1 MTTDRGEAFG
11 FDEERPLAL
20 SDLADL
26 SGLSEAEV
34 LELVDYGALSPA
46 DATAGQCVFTVR
58 SVTVARAAHRLR
70 EDFELAPDGVALL
83 LSCLDRIRDL
93 EEQLRALR
101 ARLPRSAGTGAAG
114 VGG

>member
-1 MTTDRGEAFG
+1 MTTERDEAFG

-46 DATAGQCVFTVR
+46 DATAEQCVFTVHA
-58 SVTVARAAHRLR
+58 VTIARTARRLR
-70 EDFELAPDGVALL
+70 EEFELEPHGVALL

-93 EEQLRALR
+93 EEQLRALQV
-101 ARLPRSAGTGAAG
+101 RLPR
-114 VGG
+114 